1 MICLS
6 RCKQSWHAQH
16 WFPHVS
22 LGFQLPISLEIAG
35 WSKVHGG
42 REASVAGKC
51 FNYDAPLEYFLLL
64 QHHLTH
70 MESYDEAFG
79 VRHSQSKAYYD
90 TLRTRF
96 KTDKFDIVQSYVPPG
111 QALDFYKDLKAFFSG
126 AQEKD
131 PRIGG
136 GEGGIDLLQPF
147 RAPRNTRKRKVDD
160 EHKEELQ
167 QSRDLSNNF
176 DTSGDVLS
184 PQQ

>member
-1 MICLS
+1 M
-6 RCKQSWHAQH
+6 
-16 WFPHVS
+16 S

-96 KTDKFDIVQSYVPPG
+96 KTDAQCSSGILPLFVNLPTPNDASLCIFVIVWGYRKIKHRPG
-111 QALDFYKDLKAFFSG
+111 Q
-126 AQEKD
+126 
-131 PRIGG
+131 
-136 GEGGIDLLQPF
+136 
-147 RAPRNTRKRKVDD
+147 V
-160 EHKEELQ
+160 
-167 QSRDLSNNF
+167 
-176 DTSGDVLS
+176 
-184 PQQ
+184 

>member
-1 MICLS
+1 MFCLT
-6 RCKQSWHAQH
+6 
-16 WFPHVS
+16 
-22 LGFQLPISLEIAG
+22 
-35 WSKVHGG
+35 
-42 REASVAGKC
+42 
-51 FNYDAPLEYFLLL
+51 DA
-64 QHHLTH
+64 
-70 MESYDEAFG
+70 
-79 VRHSQSKAYYD
+79 
-90 TLRTRF
+90 
-96 KTDKFDIVQSYVPPG
+96 
-111 QALDFYKDLKAFFSG
+111 G

-131 PRIGG
+131 PRFGG